1 MAEELQPTQAQDFR
15 RRSTFTVKI
24 DGTLTVELRKSD
36 MMTMIMN
43 DAMPLPLLEAAMNFE
58 KQLADNDSERKAK
71 GLPALTNIEQYNAVD
86 KKLMAQMFTAMRH
99 YAVIHCVRPRFVLD
113 DEDKDPNHLHVSMLT
128 GDQLLSIFYATPPGE
143 EKEAAVIDKD
153 EAITFRGPQPVD
165 LGDVGPVSPTI
176 RGSAKLLDLPGRQ
189 AITA

>member
-1 MAEELQPTQAQDFR
+1 MAEELQPTQASDFR
-15 RRSTFTVKI
+15 RRATFTVKI
-24 DGTLTVELRKSD
+24 DKTLTVELRKSD

-58 KQLADNDSERKAK
+58 KQLAENETERKAK
-71 GLPALTNIEQYNAVD
+71 GLPSLTNVEQYNAVD

-99 YAVIHCVRPRFVLD
+99 YAVIHCVRPRFVF
-113 DEDKDPNHLHVSMLT
+113 DEDDKDPSHLPVTMLS
-128 GDQLLSIFYATPPGE
+128 GDQLLSIFYASPPGE
-143 EKEAAVIDKD
+143 EKEAAVIEKD
-153 EAITFRGPQPVD
+153 EAIAFRGPEPVD
-165 LGDVGPVSPTI
+165 LGDVGPTSPTI